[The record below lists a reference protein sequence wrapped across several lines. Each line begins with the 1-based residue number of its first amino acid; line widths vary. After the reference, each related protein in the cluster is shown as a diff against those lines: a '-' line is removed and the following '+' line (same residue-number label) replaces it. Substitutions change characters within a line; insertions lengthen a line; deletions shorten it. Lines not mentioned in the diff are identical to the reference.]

1 MMTELSLHVLDIAE
15 NSVRANASLV
25 EITVTVDTAADT
37 LTICIKDNGDGM
49 DKELLEKA
57 ADPFYTTRT
66 TRKVGLGIPFFKY
79 SAEVTGGHFYIYSQ
93 VGIGTEIG
101 CTYILSHIDR
111 IPLGDMVSTIHTLII
126 FHPDIDFLYLYQV
139 DKEFFILDT
148 REFREVLGEVP
159 FEAPEVSSY
168 IKEFLTENTKEVN
181 QNNYY

>member
-15 NSVRANASLV
+15 NSVRANASFV
-25 EITVTVDTAADT
+25 EITVAVDTAADT

-49 DKELLEKA
+49 DKDLLEKV

-79 SAEVTGGHFYIYSQ
+79 SAEVTGGHFYIASQ

-101 CTYILSHIDR
+101 CTYRLSHIDR

-126 FHPDIDFLYLYQV
+126 FHPDIDFLYRYQV
-139 DKEFFILDT
+139 EKEFFILDT

-159 FEAPEVSSY
+159 FGTPEVSSY

-181 QNNYY
+181 QNKHV